1 MAGKRAVPWVIGLV
15 VLGAA
20 LASHPGT
27 DGSSAATTA
36 TFTSTD
42 ITPMPPVAVL
52 GTLDA
57 SVGATTAKLVF
68 RGKRVTSLEA
78 GKYRVLITD
87 SSSKAG
93 FELQRIGLA
102 ARSLTGGPFLG
113 RHIVVLILAAGKWR
127 YYSSTRAATTAVF
140 TVTAAK

>member
-20 LASHPGT
+20 LATYPGT
-27 DGSSAATTA
+27 GGSSAATTGS
-36 TFTSTD
+36 TSTD
-42 ITPMPPVAVL
+42 MTPMPPVTVL

-57 SVGATTAKLVF
+57 SVGVTTAKLVF
-68 RGKRVTSLEA
+68 RGTRVTSLRA

-102 ARSLTGGPFLG
+102 VKSLTGGPFVG
-113 RHIVVLILAAGKWR
+113 RHTVVLVLAAGKWK
-127 YYSSTRAATTAVF
+127 YYASTHAASAGVF